1 MLNKLNKIYILRK
14 ERIQSRLNDFSLFY
28 NQPVSWFYS
37 DNKMTLQKVN
47 KKDNDRLFEELVF
60 CLLTANTSAEMSMKA
75 VVAIRDVLVNGSLKE
90 IQLKLKEVGYRFP
103 NKRAEYIIEAR
114 QKKFDLKNLI
124 ESKDKQE
131 LREFFVENVKGLGYK
146 EASHFLRNIGVFG
159 LAILDKHVLKSLNEF
174 NVITKLPKSMNKN
187 KYLYIEKKY
196 FEFSKQI
203 KINEDELDLLL
214 WSIKNGQIMKW
225 FIYI

>member
-60 CLLTANTSAEMSMKA
+60 CLLTANTSAEMGMKA

-103 NKRAEYIIEAR
+103 NKRAEYIIKAR

-174 NVITKLPKSMNKN
+174 NVINEVPKTVNK
-187 KYLYIEKKY
+187 KIYLDIEQKY
-196 FEFSKQI
+196 FEFSNQI
-203 KINEDELDLLL
+203 KINANELDLLL
-214 WSIKNGQIMKW
+214 WSIKNGQIMK
-225 FIYI
+225 